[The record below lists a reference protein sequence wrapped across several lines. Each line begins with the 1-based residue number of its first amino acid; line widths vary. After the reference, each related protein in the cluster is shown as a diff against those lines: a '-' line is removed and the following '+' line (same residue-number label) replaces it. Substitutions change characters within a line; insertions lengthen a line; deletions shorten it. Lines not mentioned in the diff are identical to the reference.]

1 MRRNKTSQRLFY
13 NWQIK
18 VLCFLLAVF
27 LFFYF
32 GLATQES
39 RTVTLP
45 LTVIMPEGY
54 KADSIVP
61 QTVELQIKGKENQVY
76 MINVSN
82 LKISVDFS
90 MVSQEGVAVAPVVIE
105 VGQDSVLDL
114 SSISLTTNPAQ
125 VKVYFSLEN

>member
-1 MRRNKTSQRLFY
+1 
-13 NWQIK
+13 
-18 VLCFLLAVF
+18 
-27 LFFYF
+27 
-32 GLATQES
+32 
-39 RTVTLP
+39 
-45 LTVIMPEGY
+45 MPEGY